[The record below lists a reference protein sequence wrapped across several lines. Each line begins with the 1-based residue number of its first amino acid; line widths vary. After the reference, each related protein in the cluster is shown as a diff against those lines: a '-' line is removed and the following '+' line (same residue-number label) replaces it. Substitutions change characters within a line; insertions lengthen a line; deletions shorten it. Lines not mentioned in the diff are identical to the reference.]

1 MSAKMHSNVT
11 IRYPLLDLLRWL
23 LATYVFSFHAWGLR
37 KGWDSQDVLSS
48 ILQYG
53 YLSVDVFFIISG
65 LVISLSLSTSSNI
78 FVLKRA
84 KRLIPPLI
92 ASAII
97 NACFGLYLLLKN
109 GGSSF
114 ETLSIAVKNILPI
127 TSEPSKLQNYVVWSI
142 IIEAQFYLLVFIYLR
157 LNQKFK
163 ELDYLRFMQ
172 GWLFI
177 CYLNA
182 YIPLGPVGEILIL
195 EFAPYFIFGSILASK
210 FLNPKKNISTM
221 TWIVLIPILYNT
233 AHSRAL
239 LHEGPGNGQLGVL
252 ILCLGICVIF
262 LSTKQ
267 IRFSQKFNSI
277 SQHLGEGSYFAYL
290 IFGYFGLGI
299 IDQFNLIFATKVAF
313 VVSYVGCAVISILY
327 TTKIHKKLSNFLI
340 PGRNLKP

>member
-37 KGWDSQDVLSS
+37 KGWDSQDVLSN

-65 LVISLSLSTSSNI
+65 LVISLSLSTSSNV
-78 FVLKRA
+78 FALKRA

-109 GGSSF
+109 GGSTF

-127 TSEPSKLQNYVVWSI
+127 TSEPSKLQNYVIWSI
-142 IIEAQFYLLVFIYLR
+142 IVEAQFYILVFIYLR
-157 LNQKFK
+157 LIQKFK
-163 ELDYLRFMQ
+163 ALEYVRFMQ
-172 GWLFI
+172 GWLFM

-182 YIPLGPVGEILIL
+182 YIPLGIVSKLLVL
-195 EFAPYFIFGSILASK
+195 EFAPYFIFGSFLASK
-210 FLNPKKNISTM
+210 YLNPKEKISLIS
-221 TWIVLIPILYNT
+221 WIALIPILYNT
-233 AHSRAL
+233 AYSRAL
-239 LHEGPGNGQLGVL
+239 LHEGPGNGQVGILV
-252 ILCLGICVIF
+252 LCLAICVIF

-267 IRFSQKFNSI
+267 IKFPERFNMFFK
-277 SQHLGEGSYFAYL
+277 HLGESSYFAYL

-299 IDQFNLIFATKVAF
+299 IDQFDMIFTTKVAF
-313 VVSYVGCAVISILY
+313 LATYLGCAVISIMY
-327 TTKIHKKLSNFLI
+327 TMKIHKKLSDFLI
-340 PGRNLKP
+340 PQRFL